1 MNPLLLLG
9 IGLFL
14 LTRFKKTTT
23 TTTTPNGAGV
33 SPPGGSGTPQGQ
45 VVVLTNTVVRGDF
58 PCMDPDGR
66 RRVFV
71 IKEMEKEMNNL
82 KQQMDDE
89 SARSQPDEAYIAQLS
104 AQYNAVW
111 NAMKAASVDHAN
123 KCKKYAEDFVRR
135 QSTPVTGQP
144 ITTAQE
150 RARRQ
155 V

>member
-9 IGLFL
+9 LGLFL
-14 LTRFKKTTT
+14 FVRLKKTTT
-23 TTTTPNGAGV
+23 TTTTPSGAGV

-45 VVVLTNTVVRGDF
+45 VVILTNNVVRGDF
-58 PCMDPDGR
+58 PCMDPDGK

-71 IKEMEKEMNNL
+71 IREMQKEMNDL
-82 KQQMDDE
+82 KQQIDNED
-89 SARSQPDEAYIAQLS
+89 ARSQPDEAYIAQLS

-111 NAMKAASVDHAN
+111 NAMKAASVDHAD

-135 QSTPVTGQP
+135 QSTPVTGLP
-144 ITTAQE
+144 ITTAPE